1 MAALEVL
8 VVCKGH
14 AFAHDAFQE
23 MLASLDGVNT
33 CLVEHPAAQVVLAA
47 ADADRWDA
55 VLFYDMCG
63 IPGIGAVH
71 DLADEQ
77 GAPTSQYSQAIEGL
91 LSRGT
96 GIVMLNHGTV
106 QWPFWPLWRQIS
118 GSSFQLTDT
127 MVDGE
132 LVPGSGYRGAH
143 GPLPNA
149 TVALSAQG
157 EHPTLDGLQ
166 AGFTVTDEL
175 YLKTAGFEASVL
187 PLLRADYDFVQGN
200 FSPPPLAPAD
210 QQANWTHPKGS
221 DLVAWANAAGRSA
234 VVATDIGDGPSTYGS
249 ASFRRFLANSLA
261 WVASQD
267 GRKWALDW
275 LASRG

>member
-1 MAALEVL
+1 MAALDVL

-23 MLASLDGVNT
+23 MLADLDGVNA
-33 CLVEHPAAQVVLAA
+33 CLVEHPAAQSVLAA
-47 ADADRWDA
+47 PDADRWHA

-63 IPGIGAVH
+63 IPGIGATH
-71 DLADEQ
+71 DLADGQGVPTEQ
-77 GAPTSQYSQAIEGL
+77 YVAAVEKL
-91 LSRGT
+91 LDRGT

-118 GSSFQLTDT
+118 GGSFQLTDT

-132 LVPGSGYRGAH
+132 LIPGSGYRGAH

-149 TVALSAQG
+149 TVQLASQG
-157 EHPTLDGLQ
+157 SHPTLEGL
-166 AGFTVTDEL
+166 AGGFEVTDEL
-175 YLKTAGFEASVL
+175 YLKTSGFESSVL
-187 PLLRADYDFVQGN
+187 PLLRADYDFVQEN
-200 FSPPPLAPAD
+200 FSPPPLAPAE
-210 QQANWTHPKGS
+210 QQANWNHPRGS

-249 ASFRRFLANSLA
+249 LEFRRFLANSLA
-261 WVASQD
+261 WVSSDA
-267 GRKWALDW
+267 GREWAVQW
-275 LASRG
+275 VAKQR